1 VSIRKRGLPGLGE
14 NERRNPA
21 GPDED
26 IFLKMRSL
34 QDLGAMRE
42 ALARAQREAVEAARL
57 AAEEQARADR
67 ARRQFELAVGTVR
80 PVKAAARADLR
91 PAPPL
96 AHPRQKE
103 LDEARALAEAMSDEI
118 DVESLLLTDDGL
130 GFRRPGVSLDVLGQL
145 RKGKWSIQD
154 HLDLHGM
161 RRDEAREAVGA
172 FIRSAAQ
179 RGLRCLRV
187 IHGKGHGSPGREPV
201 LKSKVHKWLAQRNEV
216 IAFAQAAGPQGGAGA
231 LIVLLAS

>member
-1 VSIRKRGLPGLGE
+1 
-14 NERRNPA
+14 
-21 GPDED
+21 
-26 IFLKMRSL
+26 LKVRSL
-34 QDLGAMRE
+34 QDLGDIRA
-42 ALARAQREAVEAARL
+42 ALVRAEREAVEAKRRADEARARL
-57 AAEEQARADR
+57 DR
-67 ARRQFELAVGTVR
+67 ERRQFELAVGVVR
-80 PVKAAARADLR
+80 PLKFIARADLR
-91 PAPPL
+91 PEPPP

-103 LDEARALAEAMSDEI
+103 LDEARALLEAMSDEV

-130 GFRRPGVSLDVLGQL
+130 GFRRPGVSLDVLGHL

-154 HLDLHGM
+154 QLDLHGL

-172 FIRSAAQ
+172 FIRSAEQ

-201 LKSKVHKWLAQRNEV
+201 LKSKVHRWLAQRREV

-231 LIVLLAS
+231 VIVLLAA